1 MLMGLRQRVV
11 FFWST
16 WLAIVFLN
24 AFIIA
29 PAPVFRGVMEAFQ
42 IGNASAGALVSVL
55 LFAAIVVQ
63 IPGAYLIDRVDNR
76 KIVTASIIGLNLSSL
91 PAVLFLTYGVVL
103 TSRLVAGLFVPLI
116 FVASANLI
124 GRAYPEARVK
134 ALGVYLSA
142 PPAGYALGTFATPF
156 LAATLGLPAV
166 FISYSLP
173 MLVVLPVILWASA
186 GLTEDR
192 GPMYPLRAYVAAF
205 RSVELW
211 RLGLAFAGTYAL
223 YIFFTSWMP
232 TFLVQEVG
240 QSLEVSG
247 ALAAT
252 VPAMGIL
259 SRPIG
264 GYLAEGLF
272 QRDKRMVLVISFVAL
287 LPLSLVWVFTA
298 SFIWAL
304 VLLPVAGFFIQLPF
318 SVYYAFSSQIL
329 PERLS
334 GGAYTSMNM
343 TSLVGGAVAPFLAG
357 YLVDVSG
364 SFVLAFV
371 FATVLAIMGL
381 LLALSS
387 RER

>member
-1 MLMGLRQRVV
+1 MGLRHRAA

-29 PAPVFRGVMEAFQ
+29 PAPVFQNLMEAFQ
-42 IGNASAGALVSVL
+42 IGNAAAGALVSVL
-55 LFAAIVVQ
+55 LFTAIVVQ

-76 KIVTASIIGLNLSSL
+76 KIVTASVVGLNLASL
-91 PAVLFLTYGVVL
+91 PATLFLSYAVVL
-103 TSRLVAGLFVPLI
+103 PSRLVAGLFVPLI

-124 GRAYPEARVK
+124 GRAFPEARVR
-134 ALGVYLSA
+134 ALGIYLSA

-156 LAATLGLPAV
+156 LESTLGLPALFV
-166 FISYSLP
+166 FYSLP
-173 MLVVLPVILWASA
+173 MLLLLPVMLWASK
-186 GLTEDR
+186 GLREDR

-223 YIFFTSWMP
+223 YILFTSWMP
-232 TFLVQEVG
+232 TFLVQETG

-247 ALAAT
+247 TLAAT

-371 FATVLAIMGL
+371 FATVLATMGL